1 MTHSSLTLKLF
12 LPILYFMAKQIKNN
26 KLLMGIAAVLKEL
39 REANGVSQEDVYNDT
54 NIHVGRIETAKANPT
69 VSTIA
74 ALCEYFD
81 ISLSD
86 FYRRIEEL

>member
-1 MTHSSLTLKLF
+1 MAEQIRNNNLLK
-12 LPILYFMAKQIKNN
+12 
-26 KLLMGIAAVLKEL
+26 GIATILKEL
-39 REANGVSQEDVYNDT
+39 REAKAISQEEVYNDT

-74 ALCEYFD
+74 ALCKYFG

-86 FYRRIEEL
+86 FYKRVEEL